1 MKYIGF
7 LGPQGTY
14 SHHASNLYSA
24 NAIKV
29 PFNTINEVLNSLDT
43 KESQEVV
50 VPLENSINGSIVEVL
65 DFLAGDNKFNI
76 IEELEVNINH
86 SIFTLKTF
94 RHSTIDV
101 IFSHPQALG
110 QCYKYLNEKYQNSEL
125 KISNSTADSLN
136 DLLKSGI
143 SGAFIGPPWMKDND
157 AVVEIDKNI
166 QSADNN
172 VTRFVVIGQGIRK
185 KSKQDKTSVVFSFND
200 DSPGSLHSA
209 IEPLA
214 KKSINMTK
222 IESRPTKDGLG
233 SYYFFVDIEGH
244 VNDQKLA
251 YCLSLMKENVSNL
264 KVLGSYP
271 KFQRDKS

>member
-14 SHHASNLYSA
+14 SHHAANLYST
-24 NAIKV
+24 NSVKI

-50 VPLENSINGSIVEVL
+50 VPLENSIHGSIVEVL

-94 RHSTIDV
+94 RQSTIDV

-110 QCYKYLNEKYQNSEL
+110 QCYEYLNEKYQNSEL

-136 DLLKSGI
+136 DLIKSGI

-157 AVVEIDKNI
+157 GVVEIDKNI
-166 QSADNN
+166 QSVDNN

-185 KSKQDKTSVVFSFND
+185 KSKQDKTSVVFSFDD

-222 IESRPTKDGLG
+222 IESRPTKEGLG
-233 SYYFFVDIEGH
+233 SYYFFRH
-244 VNDQKLA
+244 QTNFWPFL
-251 YCLSLMKENVSNL
+251 
-264 KVLGSYP
+264 
-271 KFQRDKS
+271 F